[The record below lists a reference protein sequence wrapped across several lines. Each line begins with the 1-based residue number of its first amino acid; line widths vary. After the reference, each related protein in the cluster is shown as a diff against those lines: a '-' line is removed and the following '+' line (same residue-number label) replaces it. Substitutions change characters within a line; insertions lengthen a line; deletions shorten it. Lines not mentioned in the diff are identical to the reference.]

1 MEKKS
6 FNLLFLLAYS
16 KILLYFCRRF
26 LNLIGLKTKNNVKSM
41 SNLRFEAL
49 KTAFEHKP
57 TAVEMPEGKVKDYFA
72 QDVFTREKMKE
83 YIAQDVLDQLFDDVD
98 NGRTIHRD
106 IANVV
111 AIGIRKWAMDH
122 GATHFTHW
130 FQPLT
135 GGTAE
140 KHDAFFT
147 LKNGA
152 LMEEFS
158 GDSLY
163 QQEPD
168 ASSFPSG
175 GIRNTFEA
183 RGYSAWDPSS
193 PVFLIGDTLCIPTV
207 FVAYTGEALDYKTP
221 LIRSTAALCHAA
233 REVCAYFDKQV
244 KHVHAN
250 LGWEQE
256 YFLVDESLYTARP
269 DLLLTGR
276 TLMGHNSAKSQ
287 QLEDHY
293 FGAIPARVL
302 AFMRELEYEALK
314 AGIPVRTRHNEVAPN
329 QFEMAPI
336 FEDVNLAND
345 HNLLIMSIMERV
357 AEKHHFRVL
366 LHEKPYAG
374 VNGSGK
380 HCNWSMSTNTGV
392 NLLAPG
398 KNPYQNL
405 QFITFLVN
413 VLMAVQRHNGLL
425 KASIVSATNEHRL
438 GANEAPP
445 AIISVFLG
453 KQISAVLDKL
463 EQAKA
468 EEAIIIN
475 AKKEMKLGVAN
486 IPEILLDNTDRNRTS
501 PFAFTGNRFEFRAVG
516 SSANC
521 GAAMLAL
528 NAAVAEQLMLFKN
541 EVDARIEKGEAKERV
556 LFDVIKKY
564 IMACKAIRFDGN
576 GYSDEWKAEAAK
588 RGLDCETSVPKI
600 IDNYLLPSS
609 IQMFET
615 TGVLSAAELHSRSEV
630 KWETYVKKLQIE
642 SRVMGDL
649 VVNHVLPAA
658 KRYQTMLLQN
668 VLAVK
673 QVFSADETAS
683 LNAMDYSIIKQIEEH
698 SGAILEG
705 VEHMTDA
712 RHKANR
718 QPDERSKAIA
728 YHDNVLPLMAEIR
741 AHADALEL
749 IVDDEMW
756 TLPKYRELMFIH

>member
-1 MEKKS
+1 
-6 FNLLFLLAYS
+6 
-16 KILLYFCRRF
+16 
-26 LNLIGLKTKNNVKSM
+26 M
-41 SNLRFEAL
+41 SNIRFDAL
-49 KTAFEHKP
+49 KMAFEHTSAK
-57 TAVEMPEGKVKDYFA
+57 VEVPEGKVKDYFA
-72 QDVFTREKMKE
+72 QDVFTRDKMKE

-106 IANVV
+106 IAGVV
-111 AIGIRKWAMDH
+111 AIGIRKWAMDR

-147 LKNGA
+147 LGKNGE
-152 LMEEFS
+152 LLEEFS

-221 LIRSTAALCHAA
+221 LIRSTASLCHAA

-256 YFLVDESLYTARP
+256 YFLVDEALYNARP
-269 DLLLTGR
+269 DLKLTGR

-345 HNLLIMSIMERV
+345 HNLLVMSIMERV

-380 HCNWSMSTNTGV
+380 HCNWSLQTNTGI

-453 KQISAVLDKL
+453 KQITEVLDKL
-463 EQAKA
+463 EQATA

-528 NAAVAEQLMLFKN
+528 NAAVAEQLMLFKD
-541 EVDARIEKGEAKERV
+541 EVDARIDKGEAKERV

-564 IMACKAIRFDGN
+564 IVACKAIRFDGN
-576 GYSDEWKAEAAK
+576 GYSEEWKEEAAK
-588 RGLDCETSVPKI
+588 RGLDCETSVPLV
-600 IDNYLLPSS
+600 IDRYLAPSS
-609 IQMFET
+609 IAMFGK
-615 TGVLSAAELHSRSEV
+615 TGVLSEAELHSRSEV

-683 LNAMDYSIIKQIEEH
+683 LNEMDYSIIRQIEHH
-698 SGAILEG
+698 SGAIFAG
-705 VEHMTDA
+705 VEAMTEA

-728 YHDNVLPLMAEIR
+728 YHDTVLPLMADIR
-741 AHADALEL
+741 EHADALEL
-749 IVDDEMW
+749 IIDDEMW
-756 TLPKYRELMFIH
+756 TLPKYRELLFVH